1 MTIRGESQSWILD
14 LGIRTGGFDVLH
26 PDGFKAFQGLGYD
39 PHDLE
44 SVGARAKAGSMLP
57 KAWSRVAAEVERSA
71 NEYEQDGFVETAYA
85 LYLRAAL
92 LWSRAQYSIYTVD
105 SRKRA
110 LRERCDAAVAKMAQL
125 RKGRI
130 ERVELDFEG
139 SPVFALL
146 HLPAGQ
152 VRDLPAVL
160 LSPGMDMTKEDLL
173 QVGQRLFADQG
184 YVALAV
190 DLPGMGESRLRG
202 TTVTLTNPER
212 AVSRFIDYLV
222 ERPEVDANRIGLL
235 GMSMSTYW
243 GMRAAAHD
251 SRLRAVA
258 GFMGVYGDFGKLFN
272 GAQPNFK
279 TNFMAMAGYTDEE
292 LFDAELGTKMNLW
305 SLAPKISCPVLMDVG
320 EFDELVPIEET
331 LALYELLECPKEIRV
346 HEDEFHPLGGIG
358 GEMTTFGA
366 EWLRR
371 ALAGE
376 FDGGRDVRGYVRAGG
391 EVSRGSAEPDWWL
404 GAHPEAVDDLVRR
417 HRSAD
422 DSSEVTS

>member
-39 PHDLE
+39 PADLE
-44 SVGARAKAGSMLP
+44 RVGERAKAASMLP
-57 KAWSRVAAEVERSA
+57 KAWSSVAAEVERRAS
-71 NEYEQDGFVETAYA
+71 EYEQDGFMETAYA

-105 SRKRA
+105 ARKRA
-110 LRERCDAAVAKMAQL
+110 LRERCNAAVAKMAEL

-130 ERVELDFEG
+130 ERIELDFEG

-146 HLPAGQ
+146 HLPAGE
-152 VRDLPAVL
+152 VRDVPAVI
-160 LSPGMDMTKEDLL
+160 LSPGMDMCKEDLL
-173 QVGQRLFADQG
+173 QVGQRLFADHG
-184 YVALAV
+184 YAALV
-190 DLPGMGESRLRG
+190 IDLPGMGESLLLG

-212 AVSRFIDYLV
+212 AISRFIDYLV

-243 GMRAAAHD
+243 GMRGAAHD

-258 GFMGVYGDFGKLFN
+258 GFMGVYGDFDKLFN

-279 TNFMAMAGYTDEE
+279 TNFMAMSGYTDEE
-292 LFDAELGTKMNLW
+292 LFDAELGSKMNLW
-305 SLAPKISCPVLMDVG
+305 SLAAKISCPVLMVVG
-320 EFDELVPIEET
+320 EFDELVPLEET
-331 LALYELLECPKEIRV
+331 LALYELLSCPKEIRV

-358 GEMTTFGA
+358 GDMTTFGA
-366 EWLRR
+366 DWLRR

-376 FDGGRDVRGYVRAGG
+376 FDDGRDVRRYVRSGG
-391 EVSRGSAEPDWWL
+391 EMSRGSAEPDWWL
-404 GAHPEAVDDLVRR
+404 GAHPETVGQLVRR
-417 HRSAD
+417 HAGAD
-422 DSSEVTS
+422 DRSEVAS